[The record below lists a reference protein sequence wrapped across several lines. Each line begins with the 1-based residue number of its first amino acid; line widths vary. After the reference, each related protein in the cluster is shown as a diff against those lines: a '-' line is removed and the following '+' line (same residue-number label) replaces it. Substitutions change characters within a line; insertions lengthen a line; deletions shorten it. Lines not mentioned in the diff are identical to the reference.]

1 MLTIDQ
7 IKIEL
12 LLNEQALRDA
22 LRDNNL
28 TMLAELSMQ
37 RDNLKDMMIE
47 ALNTKLEAAQYD

>member
-12 LLNEQALRDA
+12 LLNEQALRAA
-22 LRDNNL
+22 LRDNNIRL
-28 TMLAELSMQ
+28 LAELRMQ

-47 ALNTKLEAAQYD
+47 ALNTKLEAA

>member
-12 LLNEQALRDA
+12 LLNEEALRAA
-22 LRDNNL
+22 LQDNNL
-28 TMLAELSMQ
+28 TRLVELRMQ

-47 ALNTKLEAAQYD
+47 ALNTKLEAA

>member
-28 TMLAELSMQ
+28 MRLAELRMQ

-47 ALNTKLEAAQYD
+47 ALNTKLEAA

>member
-12 LLNEQALRDA
+12 LLNEQALLDS
-22 LRDNNL
+22 LRNNNL
-28 TMLAELSMQ
+28 KEIAELRMQ

-47 ALNTKLEAAQYD
+47 ALNTKLEAA